1 MARKLLNISLIVGL
15 VLFILVIY
23 KTGLRQIINDFRTI
37 SLVNFIILMVLRLIY
52 WISRTLNWKI
62 IIDSQ
67 DKKYPLTALLSARL
81 ADHAISY
88 LTPSNLFG
96 GEPVRAMMTPGTNRR
111 RALATVIVD
120 KTIELVSII
129 SFTILGV
136 IVAISRLKMPGRLK
150 AIFLIFS
157 LGSALFLFFLVLKQ
171 KKGFFTW
178 IIKLLA
184 KVKIKPKIIQR
195 SQEKI
200 AELDHHISNYYRHHP
215 RLFFKAYALYA
226 LTFLIWTYEIH
237 LTLAFMNTPNLTLV
251 KSFLIITL
259 TTIAAVIPAIP
270 GALGINEL
278 TNVAVFII
286 LGLSP
291 EKGVSL
297 SLVRRVIALIYAGIG
312 LMCLSHHQI
321 KERKRKK
328 TARLPLSL
336 Q

>member
-1 MARKLLNISLIVGL
+1 LARKFLNISLLIGL
-15 VLFILVIY
+15 LLFILVIY
-23 KTGLRQIINDFRTI
+23 KTGLRQIINDFRAI
-37 SLVNFIILMVLRLIY
+37 SLVNFLILMALRLIY
-52 WISRTLNWKI
+52 WISRTINWKL
-62 IIDSQ
+62 IIDDQ
-67 DKKYPLTALLSARL
+67 DKKYPFSALLSARL

-120 KTIELVSII
+120 KTIELVSIL
-129 SFTILGV
+129 SFTIIGV
-136 IVAISRLKMPGRLK
+136 IVAISRIKMPGKMKVVFLTFSFGA
-150 AIFLIFS
+150 AI
-157 LGSALFLFFLVLKQ
+157 FLFFLVIKQ

-178 IIKLLA
+178 LVKLLA
-184 KVKIKPKIIQR
+184 KIKIKPRIIQR

-200 AELDHHISNYYRHHP
+200 VELDHHISNYYRHHP
-215 RLFFKAYALYA
+215 KLFLKAYVFYA
-226 LTFLIWTYEIH
+226 LTFFIWTYEIY
-237 LTLAFMNTPNLTLV
+237 LTLAYMDTPGVTPL
-251 KSFLIITL
+251 KSYLIITL

-278 TNVAVFII
+278 TNVAVFVL

-312 LMCLSHHQI
+312 LLCLSYFQL
-321 KERKRKK
+321 KERKKKK
-328 TARLPLSL
+328 TKLPLSL

>member
-1 MARKLLNISLIVGL
+1 MARKFLNISLLIGL
-15 VLFILVIY
+15 LLFILVIY

-37 SLVNFIILMVLRLIY
+37 SLVNFLILMALRLVY
-52 WISRTLNWKI
+52 WISRTINWKL
-62 IIDSQ
+62 IIDDQ
-67 DKKYPLTALLSARL
+67 DKKYPFSALLSARL

-129 SFTILGV
+129 SFTIIGV
-136 IVAISRLKMPGRLK
+136 IVAISRIKMPGKMKVVFLTFSFGA
-150 AIFLIFS
+150 AI
-157 LGSALFLFFLVLKQ
+157 FLFFLVIKQ

-178 IIKLLA
+178 LVKLLA
-184 KVKIKPKIIQR
+184 KIKIKPRIIQR

-200 AELDHHISNYYRHHP
+200 VELDHHISNYYRHHP
-215 RLFFKAYALYA
+215 KLFFKAYAFYA
-226 LTFLIWTYEIH
+226 LTFFIWTYEIY
-237 LTLAFMNTPNLTLV
+237 LTLV
-251 KSFLIITL
+251 YMDTPRITLLKSFLIITL
-259 TTIAAVIPAIP
+259 TTIAAVIPTIP

-278 TNVAVFII
+278 TNVAVFVL

-297 SLVRRVIALIYAGIG
+297 SLVRRVIALIYAGLG
-312 LMCLSHHQI
+312 LLCLSYFQF
-321 KERKRKK
+321 KERKKRKTK
-328 TARLPLSL
+328 LPLSL